1 MVVGRGYFSH
11 DSSHSENVASASSVG
26 QPRQQNH
33 SYSCIHPVACSIET
47 FLNSSVIFI
56 QESFD
61 LLTLVF
67 A

>member
-11 DSSHSENVASASSVG
+11 DSSHGENVASARRVG
-26 QPRQQNH
+26 QPMLYNH

-47 FLNSSVIFI
+47 FLNSSMIVI